1 MFALC
6 ILQCAEHANQNML
19 GALKYAQ
26 SNHFWTEA
34 FACTSMLITA
44 NIRYSEHAPD
54 SHFWCKDKG
63 SQPIGICSCEHARWC
78 HLMVLRACSGQH
90 FLLIG
95 SMR

>member
-1 MFALC
+1 MVALC

-63 SQPIGICSCEHARWC
+63 SQPIGICSCEH
-78 HLMVLRACSGQH
+78 LRVPPLTYRGTTIRCKKFTIQ
-90 FLLIG
+90 
-95 SMR
+95 